1 MKIIVD
7 ENINFG
13 KEAFSTLGEVT
24 LVNGR
29 KVTNEQLKN
38 ADALIV
44 RSITKVN
51 KELLQGS
58 SIKFVGTATIGTDH
72 VDKNYLE
79 ENNIAFADA
88 AGCNSQSVTEYVL
101 AAISH
106 IYNKNGLSLSGR
118 SIGIIGVGNIGSKV
132 ARLFSSLGLRVVKND
147 PPLQRK
153 AERESATNS
162 ASSSNSAISTSDT
175 SKGASESRIFLE
187 EAFSPLDTDSPS
199 HPKSSAMTASEKGEY
214 SSLDE
219 ALACDIITCH
229 VPLNFSGQ
237 DKTYHLIDEARL
249 AQLKPGTLLI
259 NSSRGPVID
268 NNALL
273 KRLQSNK
280 NIHTVLDVWETEPN
294 INTELLKMTD
304 LASAHIAGYSYEGKV
319 NGTTIIYNK
328 LAQFLGVEPVYKVP
342 DNPVGDNIIELT
354 GDETFEVKIEKI
366 ISKSYQITLDNRN
379 LRDAPDR
386 FDQLRKEYRI
396 RRELSNYLIKEN
408 GKNITL
414 ADIKR

>member
-51 KELLQGS
+51 KELLQRS
-58 SIKFVGTATIGTDH
+58 NIKFVGTATIGTDH

-101 AAISH
+101 AAISQ
-106 IYNKNGLSLSGR
+106 IYNKNGLTLSGK
-118 SIGIIGVGNIGSKV
+118 SIGVIGVGNIGSKV

-153 AERESATNS
+153 AERELATN
-162 ASSSNSAISTSDT
+162 DY
-175 SKGASESRIFLE
+175 F
-187 EAFSPLDTDSPS
+187 
-199 HPKSSAMTASEKGEY
+199 
-214 SSLDE
+214 SLDE
-219 ALACDIITCH
+219 AIACDIITCH
-229 VPLNFSGQ
+229 VPLNFSGE
-237 DKTYHLIDEARL
+237 DKTYHLIDESRL

-268 NNALL
+268 NDALL
-273 KRLQSNK
+273 KRLQSK
-280 NIHTVLDVWETEPN
+280 KDIFTVLDVWETEPN
-294 INTELLKMTD
+294 INTELMKMTD

-342 DNPVGDNIIELT
+342 ENPVSDNIIELT
-354 GDETFEVKIEKI
+354 GDETFEEKIEKI
-366 ISKSYQITLDNRN
+366 ISKSYQITLDDRN
-379 LRDAPDR
+379 LREAPDR

-396 RRELSNYLIKEN
+396 RRELSNYIIKEN
-408 GKNITL
+408 GKYITL
-414 ADIKR
+414 AGIKR